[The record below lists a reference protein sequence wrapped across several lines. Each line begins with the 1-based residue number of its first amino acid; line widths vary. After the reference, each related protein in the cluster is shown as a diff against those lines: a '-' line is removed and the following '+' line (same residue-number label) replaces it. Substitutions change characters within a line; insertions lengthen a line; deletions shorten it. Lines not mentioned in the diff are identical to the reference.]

1 MADHS
6 ALRCRGTLPQP
17 LLATTALLPPL
28 QDVYLRYAASDS
40 VLWEPLALA
49 RWPGASAA
57 ATTHYA
63 GDMHRLYLARAP
75 LPHTFALAADRIRAV
90 TAAQQQQLA
99 QAGTQPAASGAPGAF
114 GSSRGSGPGPAAALP
129 QLAFEDVMRQTLA
142 AGLACT
148 RCAG

>member
-1 MADHS
+1 V
-6 ALRCRGTLPQP
+6 RCHHGWHPPQP
-17 LLATTALLPPL
+17 LLITTASLPSL
-28 QDVYLRYAASDS
+28 QDVYLRYAAGDS
-40 VLWEPLALA
+40 MLWEPLALA

-57 ATTHYA
+57 ATAHYA

-90 TAAQQQQLA
+90 TAAQQQQPA
-99 QAGTQPAASGAPGAF
+99 QAGRQPVGTGATSGGF
-114 GSSRGSGPGPAAALP
+114 GSSRGSGPAALP
-129 QLAFEDVMRQTLA
+129 QLAFEDVMHQTFA